1 MNCLC
6 TCANCPCVYSN
17 GATYNR
23 ISCNVD
29 AAQGTVLCVV
39 LLFHDPAYDH
49 QADSGQP
56 FDRAMPT
63 NDYKFILFRC
73 QTKTAPLFLNIT
85 QGTVLCVSLD

>member
-1 MNCLC
+1 MHLKKHRRKAV
-6 TCANCPCVYSN
+6 T
-17 GATYNR
+17 
-23 ISCNVD
+23 
-29 AAQGTVLCVV
+29 QGTVLCVV

-56 FDRAMPT
+56 FDRAMPM
-63 NDYKFILFRC
+63 NDYMFILFRC